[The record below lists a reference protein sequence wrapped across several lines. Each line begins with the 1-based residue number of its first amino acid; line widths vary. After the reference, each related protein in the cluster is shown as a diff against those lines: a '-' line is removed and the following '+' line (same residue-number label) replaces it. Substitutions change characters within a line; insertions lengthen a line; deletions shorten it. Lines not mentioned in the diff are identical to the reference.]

1 MFTSLVSTGH
11 SLSKTTSKETHIM
24 SWISKNL
31 TLDLI
36 AIAIGGMQSAFDRIK
51 SEPEPGTEWPQAEEV
66 PAQAPAAVE
75 PAPVEQPAPQP
86 EPAPQP
92 AAQESAPEPA
102 AAPATEVNHHA
113 EAQSHLRDINLNLGS
128 AGIEWIT
135 GTLFPSFG
143 VQNLNDVPA
152 DKLPDVIQAAVA
164 YKLEKGLN

>member
-1 MFTSLVSTGH
+1 
-11 SLSKTTSKETHIM
+11 M

-31 TLDLI
+31 TLDLL

-51 SEPEPGTEWPQAEEV
+51 SEPEPGTEWTPAEIPEAQLQAVE
-66 PAQAPAAVE
+66 PASVE

-102 AAPATEVNHHA
+102 AAPPATVDRLP
-113 EAQSHLRDINLNLGS
+113 EAQAHLRDISL
-128 AGIEWIT
+128 AGGMEWIT
-135 GTLFPSFG
+135 GELFPSFG
-143 VQNLNDVPA
+143 VQNLNYVPA
-152 DKLPDVIQAAVA
+152 DRLPDLINTAVA

>member
-1 MFTSLVSTGH
+1 
-11 SLSKTTSKETHIM
+11 M

-51 SEPEPGTEWPQAEEV
+51 SEPESDWPPAEV
-66 PAQAPAAVE
+66 PTAAQPAVE
-75 PAPVEQPAPQP
+75 PPAPVEQPQP
-86 EPAPQP
+86 EPTPEPQP

-102 AAPATEVNHHA
+102 AAPATEVSRLD
-113 EAQSHLRDINLNLGS
+113 EAKTHLRDISLSG
-128 AGIEWIT
+128 GMDWIT

-143 VQNLNDVPA
+143 VTILTDVPA
-152 DKLPDVIQAAVA
+152 ERLPELIAAATA

>member
-1 MFTSLVSTGH
+1 
-11 SLSKTTSKETHIM
+11 M

-31 TLDLI
+31 TLDLL
-36 AIAIGGMQSAFDRIK
+36 AIAIDGLNKSFDRIK
-51 SEPEPGTEWPQAEEV
+51 SEPESDWPPAEV
-66 PAQAPAAVE
+66 PTAAQPAVE
-75 PAPVEQPAPQP
+75 PPAPVEQPQP
-86 EPAPQP
+86 EPTPEPQP

-113 EAQSHLRDINLNLGS
+113 EAQGHLRDINLNLGS

-152 DKLPDVIQAAVA
+152 DRLPDLINTAVA
-164 YKLEKGLN
+164 FKLEKGLN